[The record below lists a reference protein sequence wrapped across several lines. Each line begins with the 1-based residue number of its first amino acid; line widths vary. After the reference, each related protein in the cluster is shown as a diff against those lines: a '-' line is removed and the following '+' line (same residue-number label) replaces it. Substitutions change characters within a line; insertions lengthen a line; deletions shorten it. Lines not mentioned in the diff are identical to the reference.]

1 MTLSPTLHWFRMN
14 YTLYLRLQKAMKKNF
29 LYVLPVLIL
38 LTVSSCGKFYK
49 LEKSTNWE
57 ELYEAANNYY
67 NAGEYSKAIILYD
80 KVLPVIRGSERAELA
95 DFNYAYSHFRMKRYI
110 EAAGYFNTFY
120 QTYNRSPMA
129 EEALFMNAY
138 SLYLD
143 APDYNLDQKSSRDAV
158 NAIQL
163 FINRFPQSDSYE
175 RATAMIEDLQ
185 VRFEEKAY
193 QESMLYLR
201 LTDGLFPGD
210 FYRACIIN
218 FQNFAKNYPDSKYNE
233 ELGYKLV
240 EVALA
245 YGKGSKF
252 DKKEERLNDVSKY
265 ADQFKRRYPDS
276 KYVGRVEEF
285 EKTAQAEIL
294 AYQKLKKEYDEQL
307 ARANEEAASEQ
318 ATENKKK
325 NQ

>member
-1 MTLSPTLHWFRMN
+1 
-14 YTLYLRLQKAMKKNF
+14 MKKNF